1 MSGDRG
7 VCVYA
12 VTWEGTEVVKYQ
24 ADRLLRRAKRTLR
37 SGMGRKDREE
47 EEEEVWPGVGVLARS
62 SSSST

>member
-1 MSGDRG
+1 M
-7 VCVYA
+7 YA
-12 VTWEGTEVVKYQ
+12 ITWEGTEVVKYQ

-47 EEEEVWPGVGVLARS
+47 EEEVWSGVGVLARS